1 MPHVPG
7 LRSPYAQVGR
17 LVFFGRMLDKIRLH
31 AAGKLPAEYVAN
43 LGDAKP
49 GMFDTRCC
57 RFLGVRHADLTART
71 LQGGSDEEI
80 LAWAHAH
87 GTPRTDEECET
98 WNGFMMKRGWRD
110 DAHAR
115 LRQRI
120 AEYSLQSKPI
130 QTFFDFLDYDEGRDP
145 VAARA
150 WELRP
155 TLVVLI
161 TGVAGSGKTT
171 IGSNLAAA
179 LGWGFRDADDFHPPA
194 NIAKMSAGVPLT
206 DDDRAP
212 WLAAIRAHIDACL
225 ARGENAVVTCSALK
239 ESYRQAVIADPARV
253 KLVYLH
259 GDFALLLQRLN
270 QRQGHFMKESMLR
283 SQFEALEPPR
293 DALTLDIAQPPEK
306 LVADIRAAL
315 AGC

>member
-31 AAGKLPAEYVAN
+31 AAGRLPAEYVAN
-43 LGDAKP
+43 LGDATP

-57 RFLGVRHADLTART
+57 RFLGTTHADITART
-71 LQGGSDEEI
+71 LQGGSDAEI
-80 LAWAHAH
+80 LAWAHTR
-87 GTPRTDEECET
+87 GIPRSDEECEI

-110 DAHAR
+110 AGNAR

-120 AEYSLQSKPI
+120 AEYNLQSKPI
-130 QTFFDFLDYDEGRDP
+130 QTMFDFIDYDEGRDP
-145 VAARA
+145 VTERA
-150 WELRP
+150 WEPRP
-155 TLVVLI
+155 PLVVLI
-161 TGVAGSGKTT
+161 MGVAGSGKTT
-171 IGSNLAAA
+171 VGSELAAA
-179 LGWGFRDADDFHPPA
+179 LGWSFRDADDFHPPA
-194 NIAKMSAGVPLT
+194 NIAKMSAGIPLT
-206 DDDRAP
+206 DEDRAP
-212 WLAAIRAHIDACL
+212 WLAAIRAYVDTSL

-239 ESYRQAVIADPARV
+239 ESYRQAVVSDPARV

-259 GDFALLLQRLN
+259 GDFALLLQRLS

-293 DALTLDIAQPPEK
+293 DALTLDAAEPPDELIAD
-306 LVADIRAAL
+306 VRAAFGL
-315 AGC
+315 